1 VVRVDFD
8 DLSDLADFFDA
19 DQAAEER
26 SAYAVELHPPDERT
40 IEQISG
46 EQWEAAFGEYVD
58 NGQISLVDAYTIA
71 HLAPHHYDE
80 NGEYIDAN
88 AFDEW
93 GDWVAEVGHESPDG
107 DS

>member
-1 VVRVDFD
+1 MDFD
-8 DLSDLADFFDA
+8 DFGDLADFFDSEVSA
-19 DQAAEER
+19 DER
-26 SAYAVELHPPDERT
+26 TNYAIDLHPIDDRT

-58 NGQISLVDAYTIA
+58 NGQISLTDAYTIA
-71 HLAPHHYDE
+71 HLAPHQYDE
-80 NGEYIDAN
+80 NGEFIDPNDAN
-88 AFDEW
+88 GFDEW